1 MEILLQDLRY
11 GFRRLLK
18 SPGFTVIAVVA
29 LALGIGA
36 SSAIFS
42 VVNAVLLRPL
52 HFEDSGRLMM
62 IWGTQP
68 QLDTAPFSPADF
80 LDLRDRNQVFEHIAA
95 YKAQSLNL
103 TGSDE
108 PERIRGA
115 VVSASF
121 FSLLKAQPILGR
133 GFLPEEDQAGNN
145 QVVVVSHGLWQR
157 HFGSNPLL
165 VGQTLTLNAKS
176 YLVIGISSPDYQFP
190 SWADVWIPLAFDA
203 SETMLRDTHYLN
215 VIARLRPQVSI
226 GQAQA
231 EMGIIARRLEQEYP
245 ASNTGIGVRLI
256 SLQNQIVGGIR
267 PSLFILLGAVGF
279 VLLIACA
286 NVANML
292 LARSSARQ
300 REMSIRAALGATR
313 SRVVRQLLTESVL
326 LAFIGGALGLLMAL
340 WGIKLLIAVS
350 PGSIPRVAEI
360 GIDGRVLVVT
370 LLLSV
375 LTGVIFGLAP
385 ALQISRPNLNVT
397 LKEGGRSSTQ
407 GVGRRSL
414 NSLLVIL
421 EVALALVLLIG
432 AGLMIKSFLRLQ
444 EVNPGFNPNNVLTMQ
459 VALPR
464 FKYSDV
470 NRRAAFY
477 QQVLERMKTLP
488 GVQSS
493 GAITSLPLSGNNSS
507 TSFIIEGRDLPAAL
521 EKPLSEYRTIS
532 PDYFRVMSIPL
543 LKGRDFSELDHEKAP
558 GVVIINETMAH
569 RFFPNENPIGK
580 RLGLSG
586 PPDLR
591 EIVGVVGD
599 VKDLGLDAEPKPESY
614 MPYLQSSPSY
624 LDYTSMVLVIRTA
637 VDPKSM
643 VPTLQGVIQAVDKD
657 QPIYNVKTMEQYL
670 SESISQQQ
678 FNTLLLITF
687 GVVAIV
693 LATIGIYGLMVYSVA
708 QRTHEIGIRMA
719 MGAQHS
725 DVLKLVV
732 GQGMLLGLVGVT
744 IGLIAAFALTRVLS
758 SLLYQVSTTDP
769 FTFIG
774 LSLLLV
780 SVALVASYV
789 PAYRATK
796 IDPIIAL
803 RYE

>member
-18 SPGFTVIAVVA
+18 SPGFTAIAVLA

-42 VVNAVLLRPL
+42 VVNAVLLSPL
-52 HFEDSGRLMM
+52 PFRDSDKLMM
-62 IWGTQP
+62 VWGTQP
-68 QLDTAPFSPADF
+68 QLDMAPFSPADF
-80 LDLRDRNQVFEHIAA
+80 LDLRDQNHVFEHIAA

-115 VVSASF
+115 VISASF
-121 FSLLKAQPILGR
+121 FSLLNVKPLLGR
-133 GFLPEEDQAGNN
+133 GFFPEEEEAGNN

-157 HFGSNPLL
+157 RFGSNPSL

-176 YLVIGISSPDYQFP
+176 YMVIGITSLNDQFP

-203 SETMLRDTHYLN
+203 NETKLRDTHYLN
-215 VIARLRPQVSI
+215 VLARLKPEVTI
-226 GQAQA
+226 EQAQA
-231 EMGIIARRLEQEYP
+231 DMDIIASRLEQEYP
-245 ASNTGIGVRLI
+245 ASNTGIGTRLI
-256 SLQNQIVGGIR
+256 SLQDQIVGSIR
-267 PSLFILLGAVGF
+267 PSLLILLGAVGF

-292 LARSSARQ
+292 LARSAARQ
-300 REMSIRAALGATR
+300 REMSIRAALGASR
-313 SRVVRQLLTESVL
+313 SRVVRQLLTESVV
-326 LAFIGGALGLLMAL
+326 LAFIGGAFGLLMAI
-340 WGIKLLIAVS
+340 WGIKLLITVS
-350 PGSIPRVAEI
+350 PGTIPRVGEI
-360 GIDGRVLVVT
+360 GIDGSVLAVT
-370 LLLSV
+370 FLLSII
-375 LTGVIFGLAP
+375 TGVIFGLAP
-385 ALQISRPNLNVT
+385 ALQISKPNLNVT

-407 GVGRRSL
+407 GAGRRSL
-414 NSLLVIL
+414 NSLLVVL

-444 EVNPGFNPNNVLTMQ
+444 KVNPGFDPNNVLTMQ

-470 NRRAAFY
+470 NHRAAFY
-477 QQVLERMKTLP
+477 QQVLERMKNLP

-507 TSFIIEGRDLPAAL
+507 TSFVIEGREMPAAV

-532 PDYFRVMSIPL
+532 PDYFRAMSIPL
-543 LKGRDFSELDHEKAP
+543 LKGREFNELDHEKAS
-558 GVVIINETMAH
+558 GVVIINETMAR
-569 RFFPNENPIGK
+569 RFFPNEDPIGK

-586 PPDLR
+586 PPDWR

-614 MPYLQSSPSY
+614 MPYLQSSLSY
-624 LDYTSMVLVIRTA
+624 LEYSSMVLVIRTA
-637 VDPKSM
+637 ADPTSM
-643 VPTLQGVIQAVDKD
+643 VPTLRGVIQAVDRD

-678 FNTLLLITF
+678 FNTLLLIIF

-693 LATIGIYGLMVYSVA
+693 LATIGIYGLMAYSVA

-732 GQGMLLGLVGVT
+732 GQGMILGLIGVT
-744 IGLIAAFALTRVLS
+744 IGLVAAFALTRVLS
-758 SLLYQVSTTDP
+758 SLLYQVSATDP

-780 SVALVASYV
+780 TVAMVASYI